1 MVLQKHIIKVY
12 LSNLE
17 GKNSF
22 DNEPGIVYKDRKH
35 VLQWSPTRLR
45 KNQRTGSTEVR
56 EEKASSTD
64 CEGRLALFLFPAFP
78 FFFCVYRSGVMLR
91 SLVCSS

>member
-17 GKNSF
+17 GKKNSF
-22 DNEPGIVYKDRKH
+22 DNEPGIAYKEDHKH

-45 KNQRTGSTEVR
+45 KDQRTESIEVR
-56 EEKASSTD
+56 EEEALSID
-64 CEGRLALFLFPAFP
+64 CEVKLALFLLPAFL
-78 FFFCVYRSGVMLR
+78 FFSFACTDLG
-91 SLVCSS
+91 